1 MDDDARGASL
11 LLGAWVTDPTDESA
25 LREYGRVT
33 LEFAPGG
40 QLTYTAHD
48 EGRDRVAL
56 LDYRVDGDLLVMRS
70 GASVAPES
78 RARFRV
84 AGGGTLV
91 LSYGDRTARYVR
103 RPDPHGASPAAAE
116 RRWWQRFS

>member
-11 LLGAWVTDPTDESA
+11 LRGAWVPDPTGGRALRAYGRATLESA
-25 LREYGRVT
+25 RGGLRT
-33 LEFAPGG
+33 H
-40 QLTYTAHD
+40 TAHD

-103 RPDPHGASPAAAE
+103 RPDPHGASPA
-116 RRWWQRFS
+116 